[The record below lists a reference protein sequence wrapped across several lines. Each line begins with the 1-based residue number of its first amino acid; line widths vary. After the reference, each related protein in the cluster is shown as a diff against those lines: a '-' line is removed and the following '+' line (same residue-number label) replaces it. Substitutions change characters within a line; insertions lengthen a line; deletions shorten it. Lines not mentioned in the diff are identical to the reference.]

1 MARVTETELILPSL
15 FLMDA
20 WRKGITTSE
29 LIKELTDILGG
40 RKL

>member
-1 MARVTETELILPSL
+1 MARITETELILPSL

-20 WRKGITTSE
+20 WHKGITTSE